1 MMTTSAKVLRALQNG
16 RSLTTSQVA
25 KMGAA
30 NPTAVISALR
40 RQGYAIYRNT
50 RAGKANTFRLGTPT
64 RSIIAAGISAVGM

>member
-1 MMTTSAKVLRALQNG
+1 MTTSAKVLRALQNG

-30 NPTAVISALR
+30 NPTALISALR

-50 RAGKANTFRLGTPT
+50 RAGKANTFRLGTYERYESPL
-64 RSIIAAGISAVGM
+64 

>member
-30 NPTAVISALR
+30 NPTALISALR
-40 RQGYAIYRNT
+40 RQRYAIYRNT
-50 RAGKANTFRLGTPT
+50 RAAKAKTFRLGTPP

>member
-30 NPTAVISALR
+30 NPTALFSALR

>member
-30 NPTAVISALR
+30 NPTALISALR

-50 RAGKANTFRLGTPT
+50 RAG
-64 RSIIAAGISAVGM
+64 

>member
-1 MMTTSAKVLRALQNG
+1 MMTTSAKVLRASQNG

-30 NPTAVISALR
+30 NPTALISALR